1 MKAYLSTLNER
12 EKWMLIGAALC
23 LLLYVY
29 YLFLYSPL
37 SQKVSQKSTQLV
49 EKTATLAWM
58 QKIRQQSQVKQTK
71 KQSVDNSQLLTTLA
85 TKLKNDPTLKFPY
98 QLQQTGL
105 GDIQLTFDA
114 VAFNLFIAW
123 LEKLNQRYA
132 ITVKQFEA
140 DRSKTPGVTRLMIL
154 ISSASKAT

>member
-12 EKWMLIGAALC
+12 EKWMLIGTALFLC
-23 LLLYVY
+23 LYVY

-37 SQKVSQKSTQLV
+37 SQRVTQKSTQLV
-49 EKTATLAWM
+49 EKAATLEWM

-71 KQSVDNSQLLTTLA
+71 KKAVDNSQLLTTLA
-85 TKLKNDPTLKFPY
+85 TQLKNDLTLKFPY
-98 QLQQTGL
+98 QLQQTGS

-114 VAFNLFIAW
+114 VAFNLFITW
-123 LEKLNQRYA
+123 LEKINQHYA

-140 DRSKTPGVTRLMIL
+140 DRSKTPGITRLMIL
-154 ISSASKAT
+154 ISSASKIT

>member
-1 MKAYLSTLNER
+1 MKAYLSSLNER
-12 EKWMLIGAALC
+12 EKWMLIGGTLC

-37 SQKVSQKSTQLV
+37 SQKVTQKSTQLV
-49 EKTATLAWM
+49 EKTTTLTWM
-58 QKIRQQSQVKQTK
+58 QNIRQQSHIKQTK

-114 VAFNLFIAW
+114 VAFDLFIAW
-123 LEKLNQRYA
+123 LEKLNQHYA

-154 ISSASKAT
+154 ISSDSKAT

>member
-1 MKAYLSTLNER
+1 MKAYISSLNER
-12 EKWMLIGAALC
+12 EKWMLIGGTLC

-29 YLFLYSPL
+29 YLFLYNPL
-37 SQKVSQKSTQLV
+37 SQKVTQKSAQLV
-49 EKTATLAWM
+49 EKTATLTWM

-71 KQSVDNSQLLTTLA
+71 KQSVDNSQLLTTIA

-123 LEKLNQRYA
+123 LEKLNQHYA

-154 ISSASKAT
+154 ISSDSKAT

>member
-12 EKWMLIGAALC
+12 EKWMLIGAVLC
-23 LLLYVY
+23 LFLYVY

-37 SQKVSQKSTQLV
+37 SQGVNQKSTQLA
-49 EKTATLAWM
+49 EKTATLDWM
-58 QKIRQQSQVKQTK
+58 QKIRQQSHAK
-71 KQSVDNSQLLTTLA
+71 KTNKTTVDNSQLLTTLA
-85 TKLKNDPTLKFPY
+85 TQLKNDPTLKFPY
-98 QLQQTGL
+98 QLQQTGS

-114 VAFNLFIAW
+114 VAFNLFITW
-123 LEKLNQRYA
+123 LEKINQHYA

-154 ISSASKAT
+154 ISSASKSA

>member
-12 EKWMLIGAALC
+12 EKWMLIGTGLFLC
-23 LLLYVY
+23 LYVY

-37 SQKVSQKSTQLV
+37 SQRVTQKSTQLV
-49 EKTATLAWM
+49 EKTATLEWM

-71 KQSVDNSQLLTTLA
+71 KKAVDNSQLLTTLA
-85 TKLKNDPTLKFPY
+85 TQLKNDLTLRFPY
-98 QLQQTGL
+98 QLQQTGS

-114 VAFNLFIAW
+114 VAFNLFITW
-123 LEKLNQRYA
+123 LEKINQHYA

-140 DRSKTPGVTRLMIL
+140 DRSKTPGITRLMIL
-154 ISSASKAT
+154 ISSASKIT

>member
-12 EKWMLIGAALC
+12 EKWMLIGTALC
-23 LLLYVY
+23 LFLYVY

-37 SQKVSQKSTQLV
+37 SQRVTQKSTQLA
-49 EKTATLAWM
+49 EKTATLNWM
-58 QKIRQQSQVKQTK
+58 QKIRQQSHVKQTK
-71 KQSVDNSQLLTTLA
+71 KKIVDNSQLLTTLA
-85 TKLKNDPTLKFPY
+85 TQLKDDPTLKFPY
-98 QLQQTGL
+98 QLQQTGS

-123 LEKLNQRYA
+123 LERINQHYA

-140 DRSKTPGVTRLMIL
+140 DRSKTPGITRLMIL
-154 ISSASKAT
+154 ISSASKTT

>member
-12 EKWMLIGAALC
+12 EKWMLIGTALC
-23 LLLYVY
+23 LFLYVY

-37 SQKVSQKSTQLV
+37 SQRVTQKSTQLA
-49 EKTATLAWM
+49 EKTATLNWM
-58 QKIRQQSQVKQTK
+58 QKIRQQSHVKQTK
-71 KQSVDNSQLLTTLA
+71 KKTVDNSQLLTTLA
-85 TKLKNDPTLKFPY
+85 TQLKDDPTLKFPY
-98 QLQQTGL
+98 QLQQTGS

-123 LEKLNQRYA
+123 LERINQHYA

-140 DRSKTPGVTRLMIL
+140 DRSKTPGIARLMIL
-154 ISSASKAT
+154 ISSASKTT